1 MKKEFGYEWTHTDG
15 TKRAILCVYSEKAG
29 LWCAIISD
37 GKHWCLAEDGSYSKS
52 WGAIATLINGYKD
65 NLLSHGL
72 NPQPCKVEDYEA
84 SYNGKRKEH
93 IHE

>member
-37 GKHWCLAEDGSYSKS
+37 GKHWCLAEDGSHSKS
-52 WGAIATLINGYKD
+52 WGAIATLVNGYKV

-72 NPQPCKVEDYEA
+72 HPVPCKVEDYEV
-84 SYNGKRKEH
+84 SYHGKQKEYP
-93 IHE
+93 